1 MQRASSITFLLVCV
15 AMILIKATSGSIF
28 IEGGLERSERYTQTC
43 VKSDIDCHQI
53 NMHTIELEDDSASE
67 LQLFTHLLGN
77 VPDLGIPIITPPAMS
92 SRLIVWLT
100 AWRIQALYSPPEH
113 PPKH

>member
-1 MQRASSITFLLVCV
+1 MQRASSIALLLLCV
-15 AMILIKATSGSIF
+15 AMIFIKAISGSIF
-28 IEGGLERSERYTQTC
+28 VKGALERAEHYTHTC
-43 VKSDIDCHQI
+43 IKSDIDCHQI

-77 VPDLGIPIITPPAMS
+77 VSDLDIPIITPPAMS

-113 PPKH
+113 PPKS